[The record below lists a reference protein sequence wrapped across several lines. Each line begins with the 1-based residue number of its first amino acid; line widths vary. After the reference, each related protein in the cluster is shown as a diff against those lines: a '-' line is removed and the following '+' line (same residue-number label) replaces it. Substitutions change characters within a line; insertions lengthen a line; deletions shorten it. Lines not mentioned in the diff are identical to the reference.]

1 MAEPRFVY
9 TNLGLEPEMTK
20 LIDDYRFRQR
30 IPARSA
36 AIRELIEIGL
46 AVQGVVPSDRDIPT
60 EPPFPRAIPVIK
72 DGKLVDWQR
81 GL

>member
-1 MAEPRFVY
+1 MY

-30 IPARSA
+30 IPTRSM

-46 AVQGVVPSDRDIPT
+46 AEQGIVPLDEGVSL
-60 EPPFPRAIPVIK
+60 EPPFRPAIPVIV
-72 DGKLVDWQR
+72 GGRLTGWR
-81 GL
+81 GEI